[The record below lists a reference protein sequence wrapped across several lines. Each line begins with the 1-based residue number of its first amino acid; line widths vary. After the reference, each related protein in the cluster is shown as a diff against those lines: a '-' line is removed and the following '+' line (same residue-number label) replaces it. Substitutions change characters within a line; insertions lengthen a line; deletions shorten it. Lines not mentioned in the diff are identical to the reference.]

1 MDKGR
6 LKMGQYKG
14 MFENRIINTIRER
27 IDERVYMNL
36 NRCYLFNANEGN
48 GRYLDYVGEFEE
60 DRIRMINEVVDAISD
75 MKIEEVIEK
84 IDVNNIEENAYD
96 MRAGID
102 FDYKVYNLEIRG
114 EIESYTGESIK
125 GVVKIPYV
133 SELSKYSY
141 NGETEVSI
149 SWI

>member
-1 MDKGR
+1 
-6 LKMGQYKG
+6 
-14 MFENRIINTIRER
+14 
-27 IDERVYMNL
+27 MNL
-36 NRCYLFNANEGN
+36 NRSYLFNSNEGN
-48 GRYLDYVGEFEE
+48 SRYLDYVGEFEE
-60 DRIRMINEVVDAISD
+60 DRIRIINEVVDAISD

-84 IDVNNIEENAYD
+84 IEVNNIEENTYD

-149 SWI
+149 YWI

>member
-1 MDKGR
+1 
-6 LKMGQYKG
+6 MGQYIRI
-14 MFENRIINTIRER
+14 FENKIIKVIRER
-27 IDERVYMNL
+27 IDEKSYMNL
-36 NRCYLFNANEGN
+36 NRSYLFNSNEGN
-48 GRYLDYVGEFEE
+48 SRYLDYVGEFEE
-60 DRIRMINEVVDAISD
+60 DRIRIINEVVDAISD

-84 IDVNNIEENAYD
+84 IEVNNIEENTYD

-149 SWI
+149 YWI